1 MAQVPNQIP
10 FGVKI
15 PQTSGPLNCLFF
27 VFPWSLVYATR
38 SNYKFLPPMLFIV
51 FKHKIPSLNS
61 SETKKQEIFCLD
73 GGSYKYLTLSWIP
86 GGISIREQKNY
97 PSSSDT

>member
-1 MAQVPNQIP
+1 
-10 FGVKI
+10 
-15 PQTSGPLNCLFF
+15 
-27 VFPWSLVYATR
+27 
-38 SNYKFLPPMLFIV
+38 MLFIV
-51 FKHKIPSLNS
+51 FEHKIPSLNS